1 MRNLIRALHILATGV
16 LLGGYIFLQ
25 STTAL
30 EPWLL
35 ASVITGLLLL
45 AIDLHASMAVLLEVR
60 GLLLLIKLALLLLL
74 PIFEQLS
81 IPLLIIVLFI
91 GAIGSHMTK
100 RYRHKVLLFANF
112 ITPDERGG

>member
-1 MRNLIRALHILATGV
+1 LRNLIRALHILATGV

-25 STTAL
+25 PAIAL

-100 RYRHKVLLFANF
+100 RYRHKVLLFEKF
-112 ITPDERGG
+112 IVPDERGG